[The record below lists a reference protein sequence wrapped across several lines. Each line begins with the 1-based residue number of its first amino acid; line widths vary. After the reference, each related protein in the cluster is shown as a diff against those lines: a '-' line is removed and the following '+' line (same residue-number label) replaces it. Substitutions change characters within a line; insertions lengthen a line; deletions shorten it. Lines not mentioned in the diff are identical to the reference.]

1 LAIVANFASVDSQA
15 IPPGDQTPTR
25 NISLTP
31 HFDQFVA
38 GQIKSGRYHNAS
50 EVLRA
55 GLQLLE
61 QQAEEERQK
70 LDILRTLAREG
81 IEQLDQGQGIEIRSR
96 AALKSLITRL
106 SRPAVANAKRTTRQ
120 S

>member
-1 LAIVANFASVDSQA
+1 M
-15 IPPGDQTPTR
+15 PTR

-31 HFDQFVA
+31 HYDQFVA
-38 GQIKSGRYHNAS
+38 GQIQSGRYHNAS

-70 LDILRTLAREG
+70 LEILRSLAREG
-81 IEQLDQGQGIEIRSR
+81 INQLDQGQGIEIRSR
-96 AALKSLITRL
+96 AELKSLIVRL
-106 SRPAVANAKRTTRQ
+106 GRPAVSKAKRMARP